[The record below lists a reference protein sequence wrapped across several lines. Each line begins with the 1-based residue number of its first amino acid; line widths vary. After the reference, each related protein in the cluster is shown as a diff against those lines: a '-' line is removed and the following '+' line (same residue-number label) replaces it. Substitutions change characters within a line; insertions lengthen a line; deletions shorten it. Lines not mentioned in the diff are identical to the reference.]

1 MREEKRLS
9 RGVRGKVVRRR
20 GGGER
25 RAGWRSTRRGLRDRG
40 QGAAGG
46 RPDAARSG
54 LSALRAARA
63 PEPRALSPAWR
74 TYFPAQTEAVVAPET
89 RDIRAEGSPLRHRSK
104 LAEVWQLRCCP
115 PLPPHPPPP
124 PKRLSHHPGGGGS
137 SPLPR
142 AHSAAAAAGVHAHS
156 ALEPPR
162 LLGGRRPATSP
173 PARPASPGTR
183 ERQHAA
189 VPQTGSAPAPL
200 GGRRGPALPIG
211 PALILNEPIGAAVS
225 GRHGDRC
232 CSEQEG

>member
-1 MREEKRLS
+1 MPEEKRPH
-9 RGVRGKVVRRR
+9 RAVRGKVVRRR

-25 RAGWRSTRRGLRDRG
+25 RAGWRSTRRGRSHRS

-46 RPDAARSG
+46 ARPSPGPGSARSG
-54 LSALRAARA
+54 QLA
-63 PEPRALSPAWR
+63 PRSPAPSPPAPR
-74 TYFPAQTEAVVAPET
+74 TYFPAQAEVIVAPGT

-104 LAEVWQLRCCP
+104 LAEVRQPRRCP

-142 AHSAAAAAGVHAHS
+142 AHSAAAAAASVHAHP
-156 ALEPPR
+156 APEPLR
-162 LLGGRRPATSP
+162 LLGGRRPAASP
-173 PARPASPGTR
+173 PGQCRHPGTSAR
-183 ERQHAA
+183 RR
-189 VPQTGSAPAPL
+189 PQTGCAPAPL

-211 PALILNEPIGAAVS
+211 PALILNEPMGAAVS

-232 CSEQEG
+232 C